1 MTPSA
6 SRPPAGR
13 SGRRPGS
20 SGTRA
25 AILAAAQRQF
35 VAAGFD
41 QTSIRSVAEEAGV
54 DPALVIHYFHS
65 KDGLLVAGMAWPID
79 LDEISEHVVA
89 PGLDGFGERLAR
101 FFLAQWD
108 DPSKRHPL
116 TVIVRNA
123 VSHETAARLL
133 TDFVRRELVGRLVTL
148 MDEPTAEL
156 RGSLVASTLVG
167 LAMTR
172 YVVRLEP
179 LASAPSE
186 VVVAAMAPTI
196 QRFLTGDLTPGASG
210 APGLPAR

>member
-1 MTPSA
+1 VTQPA
-6 SRPPAGR
+6 SRPPSGR

-20 SGTRA
+20 SGTRQ
-25 AILAAAQRQF
+25 AILGAARRQF

-41 QTSIRSVAEEAGV
+41 QTSIRSVAAEAGV

-65 KDGLLVAGMAWPID
+65 KDGLLGTVMAWPVD
-79 LDEISEHVVA
+79 LDEIATQVVA
-89 PGLDGFGERLAR
+89 PGLDGFGERLVR

-123 VSHETAARLL
+123 MSHEEAARLL
-133 TDFVRRELVGRLVTL
+133 ADFVRRELVGRLVAL
-148 MDEPTAEL
+148 MDTPTAEL
-156 RGSLVASTLVG
+156 RGSLVCSTLVG

-179 LASAPSE
+179 LASASSD
-186 VVVAAMAPTI
+186 VVVAAIAPTI
-196 QRFLTGDLTPGASG
+196 QRFLTGEL
-210 APGLPAR
+210 APA